1 MNSLR
6 FSIIC
11 LVVAALAGGLS
22 FLPEDLWLSLPD
34 AWDGAL
40 RILCVT
46 GLIGF
51 AVTFMVSLDRQALV
65 KS

>member
-6 FSIIC
+6 FSITC
-11 LVVAALAGGLS
+11 LVVAALAGGFS
-22 FLPEDLWLSLPD
+22 FLPDDLWLSLPG

-40 RILCVT
+40 RILCVA
-46 GLIGF
+46 GLVGF
-51 AVTFMVSLDRQALV
+51 AVTFMVSLDRQSLV